1 MEITGKLI
9 KLLPTQSGEGKKGAW
24 TKKDFVLETFG
35 EYPKKVAFSS
45 WNDKADIVMNKAIGT
60 TLKVKFAPE
69 SREYNERWY
78 TDLRAYLITDV
89 NGNQTTSAASQNEA
103 KPQQEPESE
112 GEGDLPF

>member
-9 KLLPTQSGEGKKGAW
+9 KLLPENSGEGRNKPW
-24 TKKDFVLETFG
+24 VNQTFVLETFG
-35 EYPKKVAFSS
+35 EYPKKVALLA
-45 WNDKADIVMNKAIGT
+45 WNERVDILKDKPIGT

-89 NGNQTTSAASQNEA
+89 NGNQTTSAAALPET
-103 KPQQEPESE
+103 PPEPESE
-112 GEGDLPF
+112 EDEMPF

>member
-9 KLLPTQSGEGKKGAW
+9 KLLPTQSGEGARGAL
-24 TKKDFVLETFG
+24 TKQDFVIETFG

-45 WNDKADIVMNKAIGT
+45 WNDKADIVMGKPIGT
-60 TLKVKFAPE
+60 TLKVKFTPE

-78 TDLRAYLITDV
+78 TDLRAYLITDA
-89 NGNQTTSAASQNEA
+89 NGNQTTSAVLQNEA

-112 GEGDLPF
+112 ESEDLPF